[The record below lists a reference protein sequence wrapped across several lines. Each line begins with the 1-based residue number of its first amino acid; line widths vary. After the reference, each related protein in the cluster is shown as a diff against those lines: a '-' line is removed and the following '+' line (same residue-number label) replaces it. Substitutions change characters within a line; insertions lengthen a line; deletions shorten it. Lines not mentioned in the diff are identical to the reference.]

1 MNHALATRR
10 NFLLGAAA
18 AAGAGYLAQALRA
31 PARAAQAQA
40 RKQVMVGGKRVK
52 VIDIHAHLVV
62 PKSEALLAGSNVKG
76 DYPRNQILGP
86 DRIARMDAR
95 GIDTQVVSINQF
107 WWYAA

>member
-1 MNHALATRR
+1 MSYASANRR
-10 NFLLGAAA
+10 SFLLGAAA
-18 AAGAGYLAQALRA
+18 TAGAAYLTGGLRV
-31 PARAAQAQA
+31 PARAAQAQG

-76 DYPRNQILGP
+76 DYPRAQILGP

-95 GIDTQVVSINQF
+95 GIDTQVVSINQ
-107 WWYAA
+107 